1 MRFKE
6 IRGKI
11 FKLKKRA
18 RIRMNDLIPTD
29 KGYLVQ
35 SDSRKLFLANA
46 ELINVGCS
54 NCIWRMHNQCPHKLK
69 EDELYIVKE
78 IIDVGDN
85 SSKDKNVDVKKPIET
100 VPICPEMIQFIISLA
115 EKDDSITAVW
125 EKFLIYKLRLQ
136 ESEDY
141 KDYMRLENEIK
152 AAVKKGDLTL
162 DKIDKLRMDKTAAKI
177 WWTKLNQHAIF
188 SVQKVVDREAKK
200 DIGKKGAGIFSAKT
214 INFNTVKQVEKKD

>member
-1 MRFKE
+1 MT
-6 IRGKI
+6 
-11 FKLKKRA
+11 
-18 RIRMNDLIPTD
+18 NDLIPMEN
-29 KGYLVQ
+29 GYMVQ
-35 SDSRKLFLANA
+35 KDSKKLFIPNA
-46 ELINVGCS
+46 ELINLGCHS
-54 NCIWRMHNQCPHKLK
+54 CVWRMHGQCPHKLK

-78 IIDVGDN
+78 IIDVSDN
-85 SSKDKNVDVKKPIET
+85 SSKDNNVDVKKPIET
-100 VPICPEMIQFIISLA
+100 VPICPEMIQFVFSLA

-152 AAVKKGDLTL
+152 VAIKKGGLNEDEL
-162 DKIDKLRMDKTAAKI
+162 DKLSMDKTAAKL

-188 SVQKVVDREAKK
+188 SVQKIVDREAKK

-214 INFNTVKQVEKKD
+214 INFNQVNQVEKKDG